1 MRASALHPL
10 HHHLRPD
17 RAIVLA
23 LCVVAAAC
31 SGAPRDP
38 TRFLQPGDG
47 TGQVGTGGGLGALV
61 GSWQAVI
68 VVAVEADVQRWTTTW
83 RFDADGGCHFRREVF
98 SVAEG
103 IPRTVERRCAW
114 TVSGATIQVTFSDT
128 GERYPLPWSFASFG
142 TTTLLL
148 EGLAYRRVAG

>member
-10 HHHLRPD
+10 HHTHRPV
-17 RAIVLA
+17 RAIVFA
-23 LCVVAAAC
+23 LWAAAAC

-68 VVAVEADVQRWTTTW
+68 VIAVEADVQRWTTTW
-83 RFDADGGCHFRREVF
+83 RFDADGGCHFRREVL
-98 SVAEG
+98 SIAEG
-103 IPRTVERRCAW
+103 LPRTVERSCTW
-114 TVSGATIQVTFSDT
+114 SVSGATIQVTFLDT
-128 GERYPLPWSFASFG
+128 GEGYPLPWSFASFG

>member
-1 MRASALHPL
+1 MRGSARDPL
-10 HHHLRPD
+10 HHVGRPG
-17 RAIVLA
+17 RAIAFA
-23 LCVVAAAC
+23 LCAIAAC

-38 TRFLQPGDG
+38 TRYLQPGDG
-47 TGQVGTGGGLGALV
+47 TGQVGTGGGHGALV

-68 VVAVEADVQRWTTTW
+68 VLAVEADVQRWTTTW

-98 SVAEG
+98 SVTEG
-103 IPRTVERRCAW
+103 IPRSVERGCAW

-148 EGLAYRRVAG
+148 EGLAYQRVAG